1 MIVVLIEHPLHDHD
15 VRRLAHVNDPDPV
28 SLHLVA
34 ATRPEGGRLA
44 RAVDETMTAG
54 AYEEIQDPEKAL
66 NESLAALRAA
76 GVTDVDGEL
85 SGPDTVTSVLE
96 AARTVEAD
104 QIWVLT
110 PLHWLEDTL
119 HRDWAH
125 HLREHGDGTPVL
137 RVVSGT
143 DEVLS

>member
-15 VRRLAHVNDPDPV
+15 VQRLAHVNDPDPV

-34 ATRPEGGRLA
+34 ATRPEGGRFA
-44 RAVDETMTAG
+44 RAVDETMTGG
-54 AYEEIQDPEKAL
+54 AYEEIQDPEQAL
-66 NESLAALRAA
+66 SASLEALRSA
-76 GVTDVDGEL
+76 GVVEVDGEL
-85 SGPDTVTSVLE
+85 AGPDTIGSVLD
-96 AARTVEAD
+96 AADTVQAD

-125 HLREHGDGTPVL
+125 QLREKGTVPVL

-143 DEVLS
+143 DQVIS